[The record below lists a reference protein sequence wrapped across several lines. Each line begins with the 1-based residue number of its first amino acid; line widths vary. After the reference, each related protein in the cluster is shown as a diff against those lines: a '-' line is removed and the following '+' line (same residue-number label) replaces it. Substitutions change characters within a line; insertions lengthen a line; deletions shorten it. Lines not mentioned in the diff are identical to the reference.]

1 MAKPGFWDDQDK
13 AQKVMTRLK
22 SARGPID
29 DVSSIEKDITD
40 CLELLELAGE
50 EDDEILGDVCSQM
63 PNLQKRMD
71 SLELKTLLNGPDD
84 ASGIYFTIHAGAGGT
99 DAADWAEI
107 LYRMYTRF
115 FEQNGYSVVITDYNA
130 AEEAGIKRVTME
142 VTGDHAFGYL
152 KSEIGVHRLVRI
164 SPFDAANRRHT
175 SFSSVDV
182 TPIIED
188 APIEIDENELRI
200 DTYRAGGAGG
210 QHVNTTDSAVRITH
224 LPSGIVAQCQN
235 ERSQHMNKRKAM
247 EYLKSK
253 LYQAERQKRDEALA
267 KLYGD
272 KGEIAWG
279 NQIRSYVQHP
289 YTLVKDHRTGVE
301 FGNVSA
307 VLDGEL
313 ERFIQGFLSWKDRK
327 Y

>member
-1 MAKPGFWDDQDK
+1 MAKPGFWDDQEK
-13 AQKVMTRLK
+13 AQKVMSRLK
-22 SARGPID
+22 AARGPID
-29 DVSSIEKDITD
+29 DVSSLDKDLTD
-40 CLELLELAGE
+40 CSELLDLAGE
-50 EDDEILGDVCSQM
+50 EDEEVLEDVRSQL
-63 PNLQKRMD
+63 PDLQKRID
-71 SLELKTLLNGPDD
+71 ALELKTLLNGPDD
-84 ASGIYFTIHAGAGGT
+84 ASDIYFTIHSGAGGT

-115 FEQNGYSVVITDYNA
+115 FEQNGYAVTVTDYNA

-142 VTGDHAFGYL
+142 VSGDHPFGYL

-188 APIEIDENELRI
+188 APIEIDDNELRI

-224 LPSGIVAQCQN
+224 LPTGIVAQCQN

-247 EYLKSK
+247 EYLKAK
-253 LYQAERQKRDEALA
+253 LYQAERQKRDAELA

-307 VLDGEL
+307 VLDGDL